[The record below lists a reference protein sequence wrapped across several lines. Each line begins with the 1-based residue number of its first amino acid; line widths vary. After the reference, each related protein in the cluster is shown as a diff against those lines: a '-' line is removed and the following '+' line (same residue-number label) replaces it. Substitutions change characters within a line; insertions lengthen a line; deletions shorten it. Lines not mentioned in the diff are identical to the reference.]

1 MSDYEQH
8 VAKVGKTILA
18 SCSWTSPSPSHM
30 MSEKLRK
37 TKPYFDNILEI
48 TRKVHM
54 TFDDYL
60 TEIKRL
66 SKWT

>member
-1 MSDYEQH
+1 
-8 VAKVGKTILA
+8 
-18 SCSWTSPSPSHM
+18 

-66 SKWT
+66 SK